1 MYPVTLRIA
10 TRKSALAIWQ
20 AEYVAKRLRCNH
32 PSLQIELIRMITRGD
47 EIINNSLS
55 KIGGKGLFVKE
66 LEKGLIEGRADLA
79 VHSMKDVPADFPAGL
94 CLQAILPRE
103 DPRDVF
109 ISKYYTSPDDL
120 PIGALVGTS
129 SLRRKC
135 QIAVQYPRWNIRNLR
150 GNINSRLEK
159 LDNDKYDAIILAA
172 AGLRRLGLD
181 SRITKVLEPE
191 LILPAVGQGAIG
203 IECRIDDTDIRALIS
218 ELDDQSTHLQV
229 AAERAFNARLQGNCQ
244 VPIAGYAVSEG
255 GILWLRGLVGE
266 PDGSVII
273 AGEIRGPVD
282 AGKELGLLLAD
293 ELIQHG
299 AERIL
304 CCR

>member
-1 MYPVTLRIA
+1 MCPITLRIA
-10 TRKSALAIWQ
+10 TRKSELAIWQ
-20 AEYVAKRLRCNH
+20 AEYVAKRLRCAH
-32 PSLQIELIRMITRGD
+32 PRLHIELIRMITKGD
-47 EIINNSLS
+47 KMIDNPLS
-55 KIGGKGLFVKE
+55 KIGGKGLFVNE
-66 LEKGLIEGRADLA
+66 LEKGLIEGRADIA
-79 VHSMKDVPADFPAGL
+79 VHSMKDLPADFPADL
-94 CLQAILPRE
+94 CLQSILPRE

-120 PIGALVGTS
+120 PTGALVGTS

-135 QIAVQYPRWNIRNLR
+135 QMAVQYPRCNIRDLR

-159 LDNDKYDAIILAA
+159 LDNGNYDAIILAA
-172 AGLRRLGLD
+172 AGLKRLGLA

-203 IECRIDDTDIRALIS
+203 IECRIDDTNIRALIS
-218 ELDDQSTHLQV
+218 ELDDQSTNIQV
-229 AAERAFNARLQGNCQ
+229 AAERAFNASLKGNCQ

-255 GILWLRGLVGE
+255 DVLWLRGLVGE

-273 AGEIRGPVD
+273 SGEIRGPID
-282 AGKELGLLLAD
+282 TGKELGLLLAD
-293 ELIQHG
+293 DLIQQG

-304 CCR
+304 RCR